1 MRFRSILLTTDL
13 SEASLRPFA
22 PLASLIKGSD
32 ARVTLLHVV
41 EDVPMI
47 PHGAPMAPPM
57 HSPSSAEDQEAAE
70 VWLASHASRLPTG
83 FVASIDVV
91 RARNVPQ
98 AIAQYA
104 KEHDVDLIA
113 MSTHGRTG
121 VRHLVLGSVSEAV
134 IRHADRP
141 VLVFPRGE

>member
-1 MRFRSILLTTDL
+1 MQIRSILVTTDL
-13 SEASLRPFA
+13 SEESLRPFA
-22 PLASLIKGSD
+22 PLASLITGSHS
-32 ARVTLLHVV
+32 RVTLLHVV

-57 HSPSSAEDQEAAE
+57 HSPSTDEDQAEAEA
-70 VWLASHASRLPTG
+70 WLASHASRLPSG
-83 FVASIDVV
+83 FVTSIDVV

-98 AIAQYA
+98 AIAEYA
-104 KEHDVDLIA
+104 RTHEVDLIA
-113 MSTHGRTG
+113 MSSHGRTG
-121 VRHLVLGSVSEAV
+121 FRHLVLGSVSEAV